1 MSKAN
6 DVSEAIINQRYKDL
20 AYKIIADTCVE
31 YTSVLNAMNRGRRA
45 LDITHGIDK
54 RMSIEQD
61 LRRKDCKR
69 LSLEKFF
76 KSSWF
81 DVLSCGKVTGD
92 EIIVTMRKRA
102 GFSPEDIPYNAR
114 VTLAG
119 GDE

>member
-1 MSKAN
+1 MNKAN
-6 DVSEAIINQRYKDL
+6 DVSEAIINQRYKEM
-20 AYKIIADTCVE
+20 AYKIIADACVE

-45 LDITHGIDK
+45 LDIAHDLDR
-54 RMSIEQD
+54 RMTIEQE
-61 LRRKDCKR
+61 LRRKDGKR

-119 GDE
+119 GGE

>member
-6 DVSEAIINQRYKDL
+6 DVSETILNQRYKEL

-45 LDITHGIDK
+45 LDITHDLDR

-76 KSSWF
+76 KSSHF
-81 DVLSCGKVTGD
+81 
-92 EIIVTMRKRA
+92 
-102 GFSPEDIPYNAR
+102 
-114 VTLAG
+114 
-119 GDE
+119 